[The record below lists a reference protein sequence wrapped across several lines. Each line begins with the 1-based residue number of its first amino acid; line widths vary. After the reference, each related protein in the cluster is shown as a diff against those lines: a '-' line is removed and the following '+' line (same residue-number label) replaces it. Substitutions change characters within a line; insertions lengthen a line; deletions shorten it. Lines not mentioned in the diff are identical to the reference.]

1 MMMRPLSLSLSF
13 SPSSSLL
20 YSASNTLRPPTRMS
34 TSTEKKPTTA
44 VDQDTPL
51 PIPNLV
57 LPQLAFILN
66 EPKAESK
73 RHGVLDKLLAGIEK
87 DGMSPP
93 SLLSSPS
100 STH

>member
-66 EPKAESK
+66 EPKAES
-73 RHGVLDKLLAGIEK
+73 RRDGVLDKLLAGIEK